1 MLGLLNKKWTKKQII
16 ELYNK
21 NLISDENGTEY
32 SLKSIS
38 NKKVSRIVGEI
49 CELLKS

>member
-1 MLGLLNKKWTKKQII
+1 MPGILNRKWTKKQII
-16 ELYNK
+16 ELYNNSAEAEESNIK
-21 NLISDENGTEY
+21 Y
-32 SLKSIS
+32 PMKSIS